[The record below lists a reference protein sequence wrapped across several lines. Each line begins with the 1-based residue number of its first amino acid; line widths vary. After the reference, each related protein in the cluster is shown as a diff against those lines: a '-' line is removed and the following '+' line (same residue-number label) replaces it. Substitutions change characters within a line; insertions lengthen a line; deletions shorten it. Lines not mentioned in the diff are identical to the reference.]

1 MDEVIAPANLRMAGE
16 VVSPATET
24 GDVAASALAH
34 MADEV
39 ITPVASESP
48 ADEVKGASDT
58 VLLGGRSHRTSD
70 TVLLGG

>member
-39 ITPVASESP
+39 
-48 ADEVKGASDT
+48 KGAS
-58 VLLGGRSHRTSD
+58 GQ
-70 TVLLGG
+70 